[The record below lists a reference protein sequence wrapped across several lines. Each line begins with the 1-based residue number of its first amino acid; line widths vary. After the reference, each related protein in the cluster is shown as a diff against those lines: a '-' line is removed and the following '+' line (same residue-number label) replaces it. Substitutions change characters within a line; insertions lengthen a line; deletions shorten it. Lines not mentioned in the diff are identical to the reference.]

1 MTFKQVEK
9 IGNRILLFAICVTA
23 LFFLLCSCGSRKVE
37 TSKETVKEEVTKTV
51 KQTETETATKQTET
65 NTKVTTDV
73 KIDKENNVV
82 SEVTEIVAKDE
93 TKPASVKLPN
103 GQVIDL
109 TNAKYRNVKTTD
121 LSKEKK
127 SYLSEYQK
135 TSKELENVKKQRD
148 LALQQ
153 VTKLEAELRKRDS
166 ERESF
171 NYWWLWILILGA
183 LYLGYRKLRRTNVI

>member
-1 MTFKQVEK
+1 MKTTIITLSALLL
-9 IGNRILLFAICVTA
+9 IG
-23 LFFLLCSCGSRKVE
+23 CGSRKVE
-37 TSKETVKEEVTKTV
+37 TSKETVKEEVTQTV
-51 KQTETETATKQTET
+51 KQTETENATKQTET

-82 SEVTEIVAKDE
+82 SEVTEITPDD
-93 TKPASVKLPN
+93 TSKPASVKLPN

-109 TNAKYRNVKTTD
+109 TNAKYRNIKTTD

-135 TSKELENVKKQRD
+135 TSKELKNVKKQRD

-153 VTKLEAELRKRDS
+153 VAKLEAELRKRDS
-166 ERESF
+166 ERKPSIYS
-171 NYWWLWILILGA
+171 YWWLILLVGIILLA
-183 LYLGYRKLRRTNVI
+183 YRYLRRTNVI

>member
-1 MTFKQVEK
+1 MKTTLITLSALLL
-9 IGNRILLFAICVTA
+9 IG
-23 LFFLLCSCGSRKVE
+23 CGSRKV
-37 TSKETVKEEVTKTV
+37 TVQKETVKEEVTQTV

-109 TNAKYRNVKTTD
+109 TNAKYRNIKTTD

-135 TSKELENVKKQRD
+135 TAKELENVKKQRN

-153 VTKLEAELRKRDS
+153 VAKLEAELRKRDS

-171 NYWWLWILILGA
+171 NYWWLILLIGIIL
-183 LYLGYRKLRRTNVI
+183 LSYRYLRRTNVI

>member
-1 MTFKQVEK
+1 MKHTLITLSALLL
-9 IGNRILLFAICVTA
+9 IG
-23 LFFLLCSCGSRKVE
+23 CGSRKA
-37 TSKETVKEEVTKTV
+37 TTQKETVKENVTQSV
-51 KQTETETATKQTET
+51 KQTETETATKETET

-73 KIDKENNVV
+73 KIDTEKNVV
-82 SEVTEIVAKDE
+82 SEVTEITAKDE

-109 TNAKYRNVKTTD
+109 TNAKYRNVKTSD

-127 SYLSEYQK
+127 SYLSEYKQ
-135 TSKELENVKKQRD
+135 TIKELENVKKQRD
-148 LALQQ
+148 LSLKKIA
-153 VTKLEAELRKRDS
+153 KLEAELRRKNS

-183 LYLGYRKLRRTNVI
+183 VYLLYRKYLR